1 MSRFL
6 IICLLLSNLF
16 TNEILASSVERQSDV
31 LQYEEPYIEIG
42 YKSVG
47 DALKECETLNHREL
61 KLPIK
66 LPPMEFTHH
75 LGRCV
80 NDKENNND
88 EFQIEYLHESRGRNH
103 YNIDVRPIE
112 QKLDFG
118 KLNRYGK
125 KYKLKDGSDAL
136 YFTTESPKTRRGFN
150 ILVFEKNGWQ
160 YRLAVDSRIGN
171 QVTAD
176 MLFGI
181 AESVK

>member
-1 MSRFL
+1 M
-6 IICLLLSNLF
+6 
-16 TNEILASSVERQSDV
+16 
-31 LQYEEPYIEIG
+31 
-42 YKSVG
+42 
-47 DALKECETLNHREL
+47 
-61 KLPIK
+61 PIK

-88 EFQIEYLHESRGRNH
+88 EFQIEYLHNAQSRNH

-112 QKLDFG
+112 QKLVFG
-118 KLNRYGK
+118 MFKRDRK
-125 KYKLKDGSDAL
+125 TYKLKDGSEAQ
-136 YFTTESPKTRRGFN
+136 YFTTKTPKARGGFN

-176 MLFGI
+176 VLLGI